1 MLYFFLSYCGT
12 YPSQGVFPSNRAEAL
27 VVSPSFFRRVCPMP
41 LPLMAKAMSFRASLI
56 EAVFKI
62 SHYRISY
69 RFPAS

>member
-1 MLYFFLSYCGT
+1 M
-12 YPSQGVFPSNRAEAL
+12 YPLQGVFPSNKIDSGL
-27 VVSPSFFRRVCPMP
+27 TVSPSFFRRVCPMS
-41 LPLMAKAMSFRASLI
+41 LPLMTEAMFFRASLI